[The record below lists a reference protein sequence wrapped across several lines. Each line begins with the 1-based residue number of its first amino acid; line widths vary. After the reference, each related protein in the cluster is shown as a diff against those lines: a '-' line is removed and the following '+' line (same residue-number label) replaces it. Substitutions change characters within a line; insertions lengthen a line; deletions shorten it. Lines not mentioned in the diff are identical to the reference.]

1 MANFDDFFEKIS
13 HQLRNNTDFDS
24 NAKHYDLWLGARTSD
39 GLYGRKQVKFPSGNR
54 VLMRVSW
61 VVYMIKH
68 KMMEMPCVD
77 QHDDILEV
85 SHLCHQTLCVKPDHL
100 VLESKA
106 LNNERKH
113 CLDQGL
119 CTENHKPVCIL

>member
-1 MANFDDFFEKIS
+1 MIFFEKIS
-13 HQLRNNTDFDS
+13 HQLRNNTNFDS
-24 NAKHYDLWLGARTSD
+24 NAKRCDLWLGARTSD

-54 VLMRVSW
+54 VLMRVSR

-68 KMMEMPCVD
+68 KMMEIPRVD
-77 QHDDILEV
+77 QHNNILEV

-113 CLDQGL
+113 CLEQRL

>member
-1 MANFDDFFEKIS
+1 M
-13 HQLRNNTDFDS
+13 H
-24 NAKHYDLWLGARTSD
+24 
-39 GLYGRKQVKFPSGNR
+39 
-54 VLMRVSW
+54 VSR

-68 KMMEMPCVD
+68 KMMEISRVD

-85 SHLCHQTLCVKPDHL
+85 SHLCHQTLWIKPDHL

>member
-13 HQLRNNTDFDS
+13 HQIRNNTDFDS
-24 NAKHYDLWLGARTSD
+24 NAKHCDLWLGARTSD
-39 GLYGRKQVKFPSGNR
+39 GRKLVKFPSGNR
-54 VLMRVSW
+54 VLMHVSR
-61 VVYMIKH
+61 VVYMIKL
-68 KMMEMPCVD
+68 KMMEIPRVD
-77 QHDDILEV
+77 QHDNILEV

-100 VLESKA
+100 VLESKHS
-106 LNNERKH
+106 NNERKH